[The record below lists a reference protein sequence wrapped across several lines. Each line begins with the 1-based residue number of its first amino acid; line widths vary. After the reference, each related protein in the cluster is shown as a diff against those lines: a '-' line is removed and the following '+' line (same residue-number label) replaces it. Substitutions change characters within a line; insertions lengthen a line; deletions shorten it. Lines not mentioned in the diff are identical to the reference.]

1 MRFFVIGIN
10 HHNTPI
16 DIREKLSFRDTDIID
31 ITERFQTGND
41 EIFVL
46 STCNRSEIY
55 VYGENISEDE
65 LWDYIEE
72 HFGVSV
78 PDESKIIKENEE
90 ALRHLFYVTI
100 GLDSMVVGE
109 DQIQG
114 QVISALETASQ
125 LGGAKKFL
133 NKVVREAISFSKYV
147 KTTSHAS
154 DNPTSTAYL
163 GVKLLEKNINLKG
176 KSALIIGIGQMGKLA
191 SLYLMERGADVYI
204 SNRTYQNS
212 LNFKENYDITEI
224 IPYENMR
231 SFIPDADIVVVSTS
245 SPHTI
250 LHLRD
255 FLNRDKEIYIL
266 DLSLPRGVDEKVSEI
281 NDVYLYDID
290 SLNEM
295 SKENLDKKRSI
306 LNKYKP
312 EIEEKIDEL
321 KKWREESR
329 FDPVFSS
336 VKGYIDEVISDTMS
350 YIESKTNLS
359 GHELRKV
366 EKIVAFSINKV
377 YREPLIYAKG
387 MEPSHLKDNVIRF
400 FEEFYDEDKNR
411 LKRQ

>member
-16 DIREKLSFRDTDIID
+16 EIREKLAFRDTDVID
-31 ITERFQTGND
+31 ITEKFQKGND
-41 EIFVL
+41 EIMIL

-55 VYGENISEDE
+55 VYEDNISEDE
-65 LWDYIEE
+65 LWNYIEE
-72 HFGVSV
+72 HFGVRV
-78 PDESKIIKENEE
+78 PEESKIKYEHDE
-90 ALRHLFYVTI
+90 ALRHLFNVTI

-133 NKVVREAISFSKYV
+133 NKVVREAISFAKYV
-147 KTTSHAS
+147 KTSSHAS

-163 GVKLLEKNINLKG
+163 GVKLLEKHISLKD
-176 KSALIIGIGQMGKLA
+176 KNALIIGIGQMGKLS
-191 SLYLMERGADVYI
+191 SLYLMERGANVYI

-212 LNFKENYDITEI
+212 LKFKENYEVTDI

-250 LHLRD
+250 LHLGD

-266 DLSLPRGVDEKVSEI
+266 DLSLPRGVDEKASEI
-281 NDVYLYDID
+281 NGVYLYDID
-290 SLNEM
+290 SLNEI
-295 SKENLDKKRSI
+295 SKDNLEKKRKLLIS
-306 LNKYKP
+306 YKP
-312 EIEEKIDEL
+312 EIEEKIEEL
-321 KKWREESR
+321 KKWEEASR

-336 VKGYIDEVISDTMS
+336 VKGYIDEVISDTMN
-350 YIESKTNLS
+350 YIESKTSLS
-359 GHELRKV
+359 NHELRKV

-377 YREPLIYAKG
+377 YREPLIYAKD
-387 MEPSHLKDNVIRF
+387 MEPSNIKDDVIKF

-411 LKRQ
+411 NKR